1 MGRGINYKDK
11 IDAYKR
17 NLGLFRATS
26 SEGSVKYSNETI
38 QHFTVK
44 CQVLHYLKKSGW
56 SVWCEP
62 VLTSHKG
69 RPDLIA
75 LHRNG
80 DAYIVE
86 VLKSETEKRF
96 NEKDYPLPIIKV
108 YVKDWNYDTFCI

>member
-1 MGRGINYKDK
+1 MNNWKEK
-11 IDAYKR
+11 KDAYKR
-17 NLGLFRATS
+17 NLWLFRATS
-26 SEGSVKYSNETI
+26 GEGCVKYSNETI
-38 QHFTVK
+38 EHFTVK

-62 VLTSHKG
+62 VLVNNKG

-75 LHRNG
+75 LHQNG
-80 DAYIVE
+80 DAYCVE

-108 YVKDWNYDTFCI
+108 YVKEFDYNTFCI